1 MTEAEITAKAHELHK
16 GKSAYSD
23 RQRAKFI
30 RLMTSMVAP
39 LNQLRADKEAK
50 IAAAH
55 ASLAEKKRTIKNQR
69 AATRRSMKQGQAIC
83 DGYAAQW
90 RAKGEEPLVQTRPY
104 SDLNAALHFLNTAM
118 NSKSAVGWI
127 EPNWRTTHTVHLL
140 ARTPEDMAVALL
152 FAERG

>member
-55 ASLAEKKRTIKNQR
+55 ASLAEKKTYHQKPACCDAPVNE
-69 AATRRSMKQGQAIC
+69 AGASHLRRLRG
-83 DGYAAQW
+83 
-90 RAKGEEPLVQTRPY
+90 
-104 SDLNAALHFLNTAM
+104 
-118 NSKSAVGWI
+118 
-127 EPNWRTTHTVHLL
+127 
-140 ARTPEDMAVALL
+140 AVAR
-152 FAERG
+152 EG

>member
-1 MTEAEITAKAHELHK
+1 MRLRLLEVGSVTEAEITAKAHELYK

-39 LNQLRADKEAK
+39 LNQLRADNEAK

-83 DGYAAQW
+83 GGYAAQW
-90 RAKGEEPLVQTRPY
+90 RAKGEEAEPV
-104 SDLNAALHFLNTAM
+104 
-118 NSKSAVGWI
+118 KSG
-127 EPNWRTTHTVHLL
+127 L
-140 ARTPEDMAVALL
+140 ANISRI
-152 FAERG
+152 